1 MLRSSGCA
9 RAFWAKAAAKATAAR
24 SRAKPVDPALQPQL
38 IARFDNYNQAIAAG
52 KVQDALAIRT
62 AETRTR
68 AQKEMSTAKSRQ
80 EFLAMAKLMIPD
92 KLEGGGL

>member
-1 MLRSSGCA
+1 LVRHPVGIVSCHRATVTGRSGRPCA
-9 RAFWAKAAAKATAAR
+9 ATA
-24 SRAKPVDPALQPQL
+24 L
-38 IARFDNYNQAIAAG
+38 IALFDNYDQAIAAG
-52 KVQDALAIRT
+52 KFQDALAIRT